1 MIHIPPELERYTDFL
16 NAQPSDVQSTF
27 YYTLCMMMVGQ
38 GRMELVNSQ
47 AGEDGD
53 IYVFRSGTGEE
64 YRVVRPDIGYE
75 DDALM
80 VRALKMVLRDEG
92 MLQD

>member
-1 MIHIPPELERYTDFL
+1 MTHIPPEIKNYTEFL
-16 NAQPSDVQSTF
+16 NAQPKDAQSTV
-27 YYTLCMMMVGQ
+27 YYSLCLMMVEEGKMTLAN
-38 GRMELVNSQ
+38 RLAS
-47 AGEDGD
+47 EDGV

-64 YRVVRPDIGYE
+64 FRVARPDIGYE

-80 VRALKMVLRDEG
+80 VRALRMVLRDEG